1 MNKFNLCDI
10 DILNAALAENLTQTL
25 ITIVSAQEKL
35 QELEKYKHLI
45 NNALSPAEKKEKNI
59 PKIKA
64 LLAGI
69 QIGKQMIL
77 DKAKNI
83 YSFENIDKLASNLTL
98 DYKNSVENLISSS
111 YSNQKKPSIHTDLIS
126 SQFDKNNNNNKI
138 SSYLNIVTTNNLQQ
152 PQQQQQ
158 QQDGVKFNTATYNP
172 FDASMKC
179 ISAYIGN
186 NNEHKKTSI
195 VPKMITNE
203 FAEFDIC
210 YPPTKIDIFYP
221 RAKINICSDTPQIDL
236 NLPDPLIEYKSYC
249 TNIKHAENIKKN
261 ADTTDSA
268 TLRNSFIDS
277 RSKYSTNKPII
288 HLDSIR
294 TESFNLNQSK
304 KSGDDSNKKIEDPNL
319 TINCPNPLR
328 HATSIIEMKI
338 SKNDTK
344 TSSESSSANS
354 SKLNKNHELE
364 TENFIKTMINDNCAP
379 LLQHLLQKYI
389 IIDNS
394 YKNGEIDLI
403 TKKRDYNEWLKKNHS
418 VDENEAMR
426 IQQYIE
432 TWYMN
437 CMLEKLNLKK

>member
-45 NNALSPAEKKEKNI
+45 HNALSPAEKKEKNI

-111 YSNQKKPSIHTDLIS
+111 STNQKKPSMHTDLLS

-138 SSYLNIVTTNNLQQ
+138 SSYLNIVSTNNHQQ
-152 PQQQQQ
+152 SHHQ
-158 QQDGVKFNTATYNP
+158 QQDGAKLNPATYNP
-172 FDASMKC
+172 FDSNLKC
-179 ISAYIGN
+179 ISAYIGT
-186 NNEHKKTSI
+186 NNENKKTSI
-195 VPKMITNE
+195 VPKNITNE

-249 TNIKHAENIKKN
+249 TNIKHAENMKKN
-261 ADTTDSA
+261 TDNTDSA
-268 TLRNSFIDS
+268 TIRNSFIDS
-277 RSKYSTNKPII
+277 KSKYSTNKPII
-288 HLDSIR
+288 HLDTIR
-294 TESFNLNQSK
+294 TESFNLNK
-304 KSGDDSNKKIEDPNL
+304 LKKITEDNTKKIDDPNDSVKYSS
-319 TINCPNPLR
+319 ILR
-328 HATSIIEMKI
+328 HASSIVEMKM

-344 TSSESSSANS
+344 TSSESHSSANS

-394 YKNGEIDLI
+394 YKNGEIDSN
-403 TKKRDYNEWLKKNHS
+403 TKIREYNEWLKKNHS

-432 TWYMN
+432 TWYIN
-437 CMLEKLNLKK
+437 CMLEKLNLKNK